1 MDEILATSPVFG
13 AEEQRAHSSESDIAV
28 SGPEISII
36 IPTFNESDNIAELI
50 RRIGSTLEG
59 VAWEAIVVDD
69 DSSDGTAEIVKG
81 IAQRDHRI
89 RCIHRV
95 GRRGLSTACIEGF
108 LSSSAPYLAVID
120 GDLQHDETL
129 LAAMLEKLR
138 ADEVD
143 IVVGSRYVPG
153 GGIGDWD
160 ERRAQLSRLSTVLA
174 KKTLRVTLDDPMSG
188 FFALQRKVFHE
199 VVRDLSGV
207 GFKIMLDIFASS
219 ARPLRF
225 CELPYELRSRQA
237 GESKVS
243 GTVALDFLT
252 LLLQKRFGRFI
263 PSRLICFGLV
273 GGSGVC
279 VHLMVFA
286 LAFQGMGLPFWASQT
301 VATAVA
307 MVGNFSLNNLITYRD
322 QRLSGLAWWRGLAL
336 FSLACSVGAIAN
348 VGVASYIFVGGIGW
362 LPSALAGIVVGTVW
376 NYATT
381 GFYVWRSRR

>member
-1 MDEILATSPVFG
+1 
-13 AEEQRAHSSESDIAV
+13 
-28 SGPEISII
+28 
-36 IPTFNESDNIAELI
+36 
-50 RRIGSTLEG
+50 
-59 VAWEAIVVDD
+59 
-69 DSSDGTAEIVKG
+69 
-81 IAQRDHRI
+81 
-89 RCIHRV
+89 
-95 GRRGLSTACIEGF
+95 
-108 LSSSAPYLAVID
+108 LAVID

-129 LAAMLEKLR
+129 LRAMFEKLR
-138 ADEVD
+138 ADEAD

-153 GGIGDWD
+153 GGVGDWD
-160 ERRAQLSRLSTVLA
+160 ERRAQLSRLSTIIA
-174 KKTLRVTLDDPMSG
+174 KRTLRVTLNDPMSG

-225 CELPYELRSRQA
+225 CELPYEFRSRQA

-243 GTVALDFLT
+243 GIVALDFLT

-263 PSRLICFGLV
+263 PARLIYFGLV
-273 GGSGVC
+273 GSSGVC

-286 LAFQGMGLPFWASQT
+286 SAFQGMGLPFWASQA

-307 MVGNFSLNNLITYRD
+307 MVGNFTLNNLITYRD

-336 FSLACSVGAIAN
+336 FSLACSVGAVAN
-348 VGVASYIFVGGIGW
+348 VGVASYIFGDGLGW

-381 GFYVWRSRR
+381 RFYVWRSRR